1 MSSTWAVVVAAGRG
15 DRLGLDRPKAFAK
28 LGGRPLLAESLERL
42 EGSNWV
48 DSIVVVAPEEWEEP
62 SILLAEEI
70 GAGKVTACVAG
81 GATRAES
88 VRAGVAEIGAEA
100 LVVLVHEAARPLLV
114 AEVVERVL
122 APLGEGWD
130 GAVPALPVA
139 DTLKRAADDGTV
151 LETVDRTGVHAV
163 QTPQA
168 FLAAVLRE
176 ALTGDLAETSDCAA
190 LVERRGG
197 RVRVVEGDRRLL
209 KVTTQ
214 ADLDFVESLLSAA
227 AT

>member
-1 MSSTWAVVVAAGRG
+1 VSSTWAVVVAAGRG

-42 EGSNWV
+42 EGSAWV
-48 DSIVVVAPEEWEEP
+48 DSIVVVAPGEWEEP

-100 LVVLVHEAARPLLV
+100 LVVLVHDAARPLLV

-151 LETVDRTGVHAV
+151 LETVDRTGLHAV

-227 AT
+227 T